1 MKLQK
6 CMVLLYKG
14 MELHSL
20 MHGIAFLRISS
31 IQLFNTKKICD
42 LIINENRDIQK
53 SIILFQLY

>member
-31 IQLFNTKKICD
+31 IRLLTH
-42 LIINENRDIQK
+42 INMK
-53 SIILFQLY
+53 SNYEGK